1 MDNMLDN
8 QTAKLIEEYFEAF
21 SNLYGI
27 ISMKRAFRIIK
38 EQNPEIGLH
47 EADFIDFI
55 ENFDF
60 DKKYYI
66 IVYDEEMYSDG
77 PINGSDPMKKL
88 LIAEYLFAV
97 DDEAY
102 YEMKCT
108 QDGLRFYVPEREELL
123 KYSSDDYFEQNEPY
137 FNLADY
143 FINQMHLS
151 VDCADDII
159 EEWVCIWRAET
170 DGEDINVDMCLDS
183 LVAHSHG
190 KFKKFK
196 NIKQAKEFFRLF
208 IDIYN
213 NTRMPMFRGHTPKE
227 VGLDVEGEVRYK
239 E

>member
-1 MDNMLDN
+1 MDNKLDI
-8 QTAKLIEEYFEAF
+8 QTTKLIEEYFDAF
-21 SNLYGI
+21 SHLYGI

-38 EQNPEIGLH
+38 EQNPEINLQ
-47 EADFIDFI
+47 EDAFIDFI

-60 DKKYYI
+60 DEKYYI
-66 IVYDEEMYSDG
+66 IVYDEEMYCDSPVNKTDT
-77 PINGSDPMKKL
+77 MKKV
-88 LIAEYLFAV
+88 LITDFLYAV

-102 YEMKCT
+102 DEMKHT

-143 FINQMHLS
+143 FINHMHLS
-151 VDCADDII
+151 VECTDEII

-170 DGEDINVDMCLDS
+170 YGEDINVDMCLDS
-183 LVAHSHG
+183 LVVHSHG

-196 NIKQAKEFFRLF
+196 NIKQAKEFLRLF
-208 IDIYN
+208 TDMYN
-213 NTRMPMFRGHTPKE
+213 NTRMPMYRGHTPKE
-227 VGLDVEGEVRYK
+227 VGLDEEGEVIYK

>member
-1 MDNMLDN
+1 MNNQLDN
-8 QTAKLIEEYFEAF
+8 QTKKLIEEYFDAF

-38 EQNPEIGLH
+38 EQNPEIDLH
-47 EADFIDFI
+47 EDAFIDFI

-60 DKKYYI
+60 DEKYYI

-77 PINGSDPMKKL
+77 PVNGTDSMKKF
-88 LIAEYLFAV
+88 LITDFLFTV

-102 YEMKCT
+102 DEMKFT

-143 FINQMHLS
+143 FINKMHLS
-151 VDCADDII
+151 VECTEEII
-159 EEWVCIWRAET
+159 EEWVCIWRSET
-170 DGEDINVDMCLDS
+170 DGEDIDVDMCLDS
-183 LVAHSHG
+183 LMSYSHG

-196 NIKQAKEFFRLF
+196 NIKQAKEFFRLY
-208 IDIYN
+208 IDMYN
-213 NTRMPMFRGHTPKE
+213 NTRMPMYRGHTPKE
-227 VGLDVEGEVRYK
+227 VGLDEEGEVRYK